1 MKSERLTQG
10 SSTPCPSRS
19 QDRDPPQ
26 GPVCRLCEQSW
37 GSRSTWAWLRGERR
51 VRGLGA
57 PAPAQSALAGAAFRP
72 APFRRKCGVRTQR
85 AWHSP
90 DSQDRES
97 TLPDTHTEVLSKPGA
112 QRTPRSTGRGRGGV
126 GMRQVGRAGLQL
138 ETKPRP
144 QNSEWWLLRFCP
156 GKRPPGNPLFTLKN
170 QNRRSSK

>member
-10 SSTPCPSRS
+10 SPTPCPSRS
-19 QDRDPPQ
+19 QDRDPPE

-51 VRGLGA
+51 VRRLGA
-57 PAPAQSALAGAAFRP
+57 PAPAQSALAEPRS
-72 APFRRKCGVRTQR
+72 APPPSGGNVGLGRRGPGTPQTLRTGRAPYLTPTQR
-85 AWHSP
+85 S
-90 DSQDRES
+90 SLSLELRE
-97 TLPDTHTEVLSKPGA
+97 HPGA
-112 QRTPRSTGRGRGGV
+112 QGRRGG
-126 GMRQVGRAGLQL
+126 GDEAGGEGRLQL

-170 QNRRSSK
+170 QNRRSSI